1 MRPLAVAVFLG
12 VPEPS
17 SSSPID
23 SSPILPSGA
32 PKGGPVP
39 TGPLGGRHAPAIRF
53 IFLTLLLDVLGIG
66 LIIPVAPKLVQSL
79 QAAGGGGGTE
89 AEASPI
95 FGLLSATY
103 SLMLFVFAPILGSLS
118 DRVGRRPVILISL
131 LGSGLDYLAM
141 ALAPSLAWLFV
152 TRAINGISG
161 ANMSVASAY
170 IADIT
175 PPHKRAG
182 AFGMLGAAFGI
193 GFVLGPL
200 MGGALAHW
208 IGPRAPFVGAA
219 ILTLLNWLYGYFVLP
234 ESHPMERRRA
244 FSWSRAHPF
253 GAFRHLRRYP
263 VVVGLFVSSF
273 LVNVAQFALQNV
285 WVLYTGYRYG
295 WKEFAVGASLAVVG
309 VGAVIVQGFL
319 ARKLIPRLGE
329 ARSLLIGLVIGM
341 LAYLGY
347 GLATHGWM
355 IYAIIAVAS
364 IGAIAGPALQAIL
377 SRAVPATEQGELQG
391 AGMSLTAIA
400 SILGAIL
407 GSELFAHFIAAERA
421 VKVPGA
427 PFFASAILSV
437 LALANAVVVLRRM
450 QKATDDTTP
459 GA

>member
-1 MRPLAVAVFLG
+1 M
-12 VPEPS
+12 PEPS

-23 SSPILPSGA
+23 SSAIPPSVGPIA
-32 PKGGPVP
+32 
-39 TGPLGGRHAPAIRF
+39 GRHAPAIRF

-141 ALAPSLAWLFV
+141 ALAPSLVWLFV

-175 PPHKRAG
+175 PAHKRAG
-182 AFGMLGAAFGI
+182 AFGMLGAAFGV

-234 ESHPMERRRA
+234 ESHPVERRRA

-273 LVNVAQFALQNV
+273 LINVAQFALQNV

-309 VGAVIVQGFL
+309 VGAVVVQGFL
-319 ARKLIPRLGE
+319 ARKLIPRIGE

-364 IGAIAGPALQAIL
+364 FGAIAGPALQAIL
-377 SRAVPATEQGELQG
+377 SRAVPANEQGELQG

-407 GSELFAHFIAAERA
+407 GSELFAHFIAAERG

-427 PFFASAILSV
+427 PFFASAALSV
-437 LALANAVVVLRRM
+437 LALANAVVVLRKM
-450 QKATDDTTP
+450 SKAKIGTP
-459 GA
+459 DRE